1 MKSLAAVA
9 LCVLASLCFSLA
21 FAQQKKISDGI
32 YTAEQA
38 RRGRAEYDQT
48 CSRCHNLVL
57 TGTERGPAIK
67 GSDFLSHWDK
77 DTVAGLFIKIR
88 DTMPQGRLGVIGEE
102 AKIDILSYILQQN
115 GFPEGA
121 VELKNDLSL
130 LGDFRLG
137 AETSGVPNF
146 ALVQVIG
153 CLTQSPNGRWNLTNS
168 TEPAVTKDEN
178 STPDA
183 LKSAAGQPLG
193 TETFELV
200 SVTPSFRPES
210 SKGSKMEARGLLYRE
225 ADHAELNLTSLEMIA
240 PKCEGLE

>member
-1 MKSLAAVA
+1 MRSFVAAA
-9 LCVLASLCFSLA
+9 LCALVSLCFPTA

-88 DTMPQGRLGVIGEE
+88 DTMPQGRLGIISEE

-115 GFPEGA
+115 GFPEG
-121 VELKNDLSL
+121 VGELKNDLSL
-130 LGDFRLG
+130 LGDFPLG

-168 TEPAVTKDEN
+168 TEPAVTKDES

-183 LKSAAGQPLG
+183 LKAAAGRSLG

-210 SKGSKMEARGLLYRE
+210 HKGSRMEARGLLYRE
-225 ADHAELNLTSLEMIA
+225 ANNGELNLTSLEMVA
-240 PKCEGLE
+240 SKCGSIE